1 MNIPKFLGIFAYNK
15 LKIMAPLMIAGLV
28 AQGLG
33 SGFGAIKGAQMM
45 KQAKAI
51 NPAWNLKESQAAK
64 QMLGTAQ
71 TQLNARNPFAEAS
84 RQAILGGQANVISG
98 VERNAIDPS
107 QALAIITGVAGQT
120 NQSLMEQGRQDNAM
134 QAQRTANLFN
144 ALQTNVGQENLAN
157 QFMSQKYQMDL
168 GQKNALQSAGQQS
181 IVNAGTNLA
190 GTFLGAS
197 AQNTGTKNAD
207 KNMSAALL
215 NLLSGKKSF

>member
-1 MNIPKFLGIFAYNK
+1 
-15 LKIMAPLMIAGLV
+15 MAPLMIAGLV

-144 ALQTNVGQENLAN
+144 ALQ
-157 QFMSQKYQMDL
+157 
-168 GQKNALQSAGQQS
+168 SAGQQS

>member
-1 MNIPKFLGIFAYNK
+1 
-15 LKIMAPLMIAGLV
+15 MAPLMIAGLL
-28 AQGLG
+28 AQTAG
-33 SGFGAIKGAQMM
+33 SVFGGIKGAQMM

-51 NPAWNLKESQAAK
+51 NPNWNLKESQAAK

-84 RQAILGGQANVISG
+84 RQAILGGQANALAG

-107 QALAIITGVAGQT
+107 QALAIITGVTGQT
-120 NQSLMEQGRQDNAM
+120 NQSLMEQGRQDAAG

-157 QFMSQKYQMDL
+157 QFMAQKYQMDL
-168 GQKNALQSAGQQS
+168 GQKNALQTAGQQS
-181 IVNAGTNLA
+181 IVNAATNLA
-190 GTFLGAS
+190 GTMFGAS

-207 KNMSAALL
+207 KNMNAALI
-215 NLLSGKKSF
+215 NLLSGKSPIKGF